1 MVDKSS
7 QTTRIK
13 NPQQHAHPDY
23 PRFHVPAEKEKSS
36 DCSLSKHFICSKCC
50 LALLE
55 ISCQSNVSL
64 HVCPK
69 SISSFES
76 YIHNSRQRNSILLE
90 VLEHMGLDRI
100 LGIRGLSIDS
110 ISSFS
115 FTIFFA
121 RWHYSILSEVLER
134 VGLAGILGIMGALY
148 RQPARITYA
157 GLRSAWCNGR
167 EIRQTF
173 GTFLSKIWQHLG

>member
-7 QTTRIK
+7 QTSIIK

-76 YIHNSRQRNSILLE
+76 YIHNSRQRNSIL
-90 VLEHMGLDRI
+90 
-100 LGIRGLSIDS
+100 
-110 ISSFS
+110 
-115 FTIFFA
+115 
-121 RWHYSILSEVLER
+121 SEVLER

-173 GTFLSKIWQHLG
+173 RTFSLGPSYRMGWVYKWNWTMYVSGYVRHSKDDHYFCS

>member
-1 MVDKSS
+1 MNELAGMCILKSLKMFLKIHFS
-7 QTTRIK
+7 ASWNSTWLTKAVKLLWYIK
-13 NPQQHAHPDY
+13 NIQRRTSPILY
-23 PRFHVPAEKEKSS
+23 RFCVPAEKERE
-36 DCSLSKHFICSKCC
+36 LWLFKHFICCQCC

-55 ISCQSNVSL
+55 ISCQSIVSL
-64 HVCPK
+64 HVCPQ

-76 YIHNSRQRNSILLE
+76 YIHNSRQRN
-90 VLEHMGLDRI
+90 
-100 LGIRGLSIDS
+100 
-110 ISSFS
+110 
-115 FTIFFA
+115 
-121 RWHYSILSEVLER
+121 SILSEVLER

-173 GTFLSKIWQHLG
+173 GISLSWYPGILGNI

>member
-1 MVDKSS
+1 MSRISTWMNRQGCVFLSPLKCSS
-7 QTTRIK
+7 RYISLLLGIARAWQKQSNYSDISRIL
-13 NPQQHAHPDY
+13 NDILPPYSTDFVSQQK
-23 PRFHVPAEKEKSS
+23 KEWKLW
-36 DCSLSKHFICSKCC
+36 LSKNFICSKCC

-64 HVCPK
+64 HVCPQ

-76 YIHNSRQRNSILLE
+76 YIHNSRQRN
-90 VLEHMGLDRI
+90 
-100 LGIRGLSIDS
+100 
-110 ISSFS
+110 
-115 FTIFFA
+115 
-121 RWHYSILSEVLER
+121 SILSEVLER

-173 GTFLSKIWQHLG
+173 GISLSWYPGILGNI

>member
-1 MVDKSS
+1 MVDKIS

-23 PRFHVPAEKEKSS
+23 PRFRVPAEKEKSS

-76 YIHNSRQRNSILLE
+76 YIQNSRQRNLILLE
-90 VLEHMGLDRI
+90 VLEHVGLDRI
-100 LGIRGLSIDS
+100 LGIRGLSIYS

-115 FTIFFA
+115 STIFEGSSVESMVKGEVKFSVCFCNHTQTLMHPQSTKHSTNIMTPCQQLTC
-121 RWHYSILSEVLER
+121 RPQGSSSIMRS
-134 VGLAGILGIMGALY
+134 
-148 RQPARITYA
+148 IT
-157 GLRSAWCNGR
+157 
-167 EIRQTF
+167 T
-173 GTFLSKIWQHLG
+173 